1 MTGEGD
7 MNKMNSLKP
16 VELLQNL
23 IRIDTTNPPGNEEAC
38 VHYISSM
45 LDEAGIPTVTLARQ
59 PGRPNL
65 IARLAGRGQA
75 PPLLLYGHVD
85 VVMTEG
91 QQWQH
96 PPFAGIIADGYVW
109 GRGALDMKGGVA
121 MMVSAILRAKQEGW
135 QPAGDIVL
143 AILADEEAG
152 GDNGAG
158 YLVGEHPEHFEGIQY
173 AIGEVGGATTY
184 LGGKK
189 FYPIQIAEKQ
199 ICWLQATVKGPGGHG
214 SRPMRGGA
222 MAKMAQFL
230 MHLDQ
235 ARLPVH
241 ITPVARMMIEAI
253 ISALDPKDALQYQQL
268 LDPEQADVVLQ
279 QMGPEGRYLEP
290 LLRNTANATIVQ
302 GGKKV
307 NVVPSEIKLHLDG
320 RLLPGFKPADLIEEL
335 QAIIGHDIELNVHR
349 YDPCPVDADMGM
361 FNLLA
366 DILRQADP
374 GAIPIPMLL
383 AGVTDGRWFSQLGI
397 QSYGFT
403 PTKLPEGFNYGEL
416 IHAADERVPVEAIT
430 FGSEAIF
437 TLLHRYG
444 V

>member
-1 MTGEGD
+1 MTGGD
-7 MNKMNSLKP
+7 GTNQMNFLKP

-38 VHYISSM
+38 VHYIRSL
-45 LDEAGIPTVTLARQ
+45 LDEAGIPSVTLARQ

-65 IARLAGRGQA
+65 IARLEGRGQA

-96 PPFAGIIADGYVW
+96 PPFAGVIADGYVW

-121 MMVSAILRAKQEGW
+121 MMVSAILRAKQEGL

-143 AILADEEAG
+143 VILSDEEAG

-158 YLVGEHPEHFEGIQY
+158 YLVGKHPEQFEGIQY

-189 FYPIQIAEKQ
+189 FYPIQISEKQ

-230 MHLDQ
+230 LQLDQ

-253 ISALDPKDALQYQQL
+253 ISALDSEDALQYRKL
-268 LDPEQADVVLQ
+268 LDPEQADAVLQ
-279 QMGPEGRYLEP
+279 QMGSAGRYLEP

-302 GGKKV
+302 GGQKI
-307 NVVPSEIKLHLDG
+307 NVVPSEIKLQLDG

-349 YDPCPVDADMGM
+349 HDPSPIEANMELFD
-361 FNLLA
+361 LLA

-397 QSYGFT
+397 QTYGFT

-437 TLLHRYG
+437 ALLTRYG
-444 V
+444 Q

>member
-1 MTGEGD
+1 MIND
-7 MNKMNSLKP
+7 RDPYLMNPPSP
-16 VELLQNL
+16 IELLQKL
-23 IRIDTTNPPGNEEAC
+23 IRFDTTNPPGNEEAC
-38 VHYISSM
+38 VHYISS
-45 LDEAGIPTVTLARQ
+45 LLEGAGIPAVIVARQ
-59 PGRPNL
+59 PGRSNL
-65 IARLAGRGQA
+65 IARLTGRGQA

-91 QQWQH
+91 QQWRY
-96 PPFAGIIADGYVW
+96 PPFEGIVADDSVW
-109 GRGALDMKGGVA
+109 GRGALDMKGGVS
-121 MMVSAILRAKQEGW
+121 MMVSAILRAKYEGLL
-135 QPAGDIVL
+135 PAGDIVL

-158 YLVGEHPEHFEGIQY
+158 YLVSEYPEWFKGIRF
-173 AIGEVGGATTY
+173 AIGEVGAATTY

-230 MHLDQ
+230 LDLDQ

-241 ITPVARMMIEAI
+241 ITPVAQMMIEAI
-253 ISALDPKDALQYQQL
+253 ISELDSKDKLHFQQL
-268 LDPEQADVVLQ
+268 LDPQRADVALE
-279 QMGPEGRYLEP
+279 QMGVAGRFLEP
-290 LLRNTANATIVQ
+290 LLRNTVNATIVQ
-302 GGKKV
+302 GGQKV
-307 NVVPSEIKLHLDG
+307 NVVPSEIHLQLDG

-335 QAIIGHDIELNVHR
+335 QAIIGPDVELKVLRHD
-349 YDPCPVDADMGM
+349 PSPVVSDMEM
-361 FNLLA
+361 FDLLA
-366 DILRQADP
+366 DILRRADH

-383 AGVTDGRWFSQLGI
+383 AGVTDGRLFSKLGI
-397 QSYGFT
+397 QTYGFT
-403 PTKLPEGFNYGEL
+403 PMKLPEGFDYGEL

-437 TLLHRYG
+437 ALFKRYG
-444 V
+444 Q

>member
-1 MTGEGD
+1 MTGELD
-7 MNKMNSLKP
+7 QNQMSSPRP
-16 VELLQNL
+16 VELLQKL
-23 IRIDTTNPPGNEEAC
+23 IRFDTINPPGNEEAC
-38 VHYISSM
+38 VNYINS
-45 LDEAGIPTVTLARQ
+45 LLEAVGIPAVTLARQ

-65 IARLAGRGQA
+65 IARITGRGQA

-85 VVMTEG
+85 VVMTSG

-96 PPFAGIIADGYVW
+96 PPFAGVIDNGYVW

-121 MMVSAILRAKQEGW
+121 MMVSAFLRAKQEGL

-143 AILADEEAG
+143 VILADEEAG

-158 YLVGEHPEHFEGIQY
+158 YLVGEHPEQFEGIQY

-199 ICWLQATVKGPGGHG
+199 ICWLKATVKGPGGHG

-230 MHLDQ
+230 LHLDQ

-253 ISALDPKDALQYQQL
+253 ISALDPEDAFQYQQL
-268 LDPEQADVVLQ
+268 LDPEQTDAVLQ
-279 QMGPEGRYLEP
+279 QMGSAGRYLEP
-290 LLRNTANATIVQ
+290 LLRNTVNATIVQ
-302 GGKKV
+302 GGQKV
-307 NVVPSEIKLHLDG
+307 NVVPSEINLQLDG
-320 RLLPGFKPADLIEEL
+320 RLLPGFKPADLIKEL
-335 QAIIGHDIELNVHR
+335 QAIIEHDIELTVHR
-349 YDPCPVDADMGM
+349 HDPSPVKADMEM

-397 QSYGFT
+397 QTYGFT
-403 PTKLPEGFNYGEL
+403 PTKLPEGFNYTEL

-437 TLLHRYG
+437 ALLQRYG
-444 V
+444 Q